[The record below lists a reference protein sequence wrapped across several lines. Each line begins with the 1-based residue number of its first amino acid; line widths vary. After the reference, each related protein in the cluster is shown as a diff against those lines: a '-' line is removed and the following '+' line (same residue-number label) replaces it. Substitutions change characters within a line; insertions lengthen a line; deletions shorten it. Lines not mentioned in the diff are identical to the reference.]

1 MEILDNPLDIEV
13 SVISVVYNDAP
24 GIKVAL
30 ESAVLQKDINFEIIV
45 IDGGST
51 DGTASAAR
59 GILENFKNSTVVSEK
74 DNGIYHAINKGIKI
88 AHGKYVLVLN
98 AGDWFYDDFALSF
111 LLKEAE
117 SDNKDYALG
126 RCMYYYPQK
135 DEKLEDNPFLP
146 VSGSPE
152 LCHQTFLYSKS
163 FHDKIGYY
171 NEKMRVAADYDFFCK
186 LKFRTG
192 LDFVKKNRF
201 IVVRGKYG
209 NDASDQLSCTL
220 EKVYIDIRYG
230 LIFKTWPKRAKS
242 VIARA
247 FKTLK

>member
-1 MEILDNPLDIEV
+1 MEILNNPSDIEV

-51 DGTASAAR
+51 DGTASVAR

-74 DNGIYHAINKGIKI
+74 DNGIYNAINKGIKI
-88 AHGKYVLVLN
+88 AHGKYVLMLN

-117 SDNKDYALG
+117 NGNKNYALG
-126 RCMYYYPQK
+126 RCKYYYPQK
-135 DEKLEDNPFLP
+135 DEKLEDSPFLP
-146 VSGSPE
+146 ASGAPE
-152 LCHQTFLYSKS
+152 LSHQALLYRKS
-163 FHDKIGYY
+163 LHDKIGYY
-171 NEKMRVAADYDFFCK
+171 DEKMKSAADYAFFCK

-192 LDFVKKNRF
+192 LDFVKKDRF

-209 NDASDQLSCTL
+209 NDAS
-220 EKVYIDIRYG
+220 EKLTHTIEMAYIDIRYG

-242 VIARA
+242 IIARA